1 MERINEGNLIMTNIF
16 KRLGKTGTAVA
27 TILTI
32 ITGFLALLPVYH
44 SLTRKNLN
52 GKWKITCNIESST
65 YRTYIGKSSGFRVS
79 FKQDGDN
86 IKGEGETCWI
96 DDKEIPSS
104 QHTIITMEG
113 NLDGDDLYVTY
124 VLHGARRQSSGFMKL
139 KIVSD
144 KEMTGTFDGTAAS
157 AKGVASAQML
167 N

>member
-1 MERINEGNLIMTNIF
+1 MRNIF

-32 ITGFLALLPVYH
+32 VTGFLALIPVYN
-44 SLTRKNLN
+44 SITRKNIN
-52 GKWKITCNIESST
+52 GSWKITCHIQTST
-65 YRTYIGKSSGFRVS
+65 YTPYIGKSSGFRVS

-86 IKGEGETCWI
+86 IKGEGETFWI
-96 DDKEIPSS
+96 DDKEIPAS
-104 QHTIITMEG
+104 QHTIITMDG

-124 VLHGARRQSSGFMKL
+124 VLHGARRLSSGSMKL

-144 KEMTGTFDGTAAS
+144 REMTGVFDGTAAS